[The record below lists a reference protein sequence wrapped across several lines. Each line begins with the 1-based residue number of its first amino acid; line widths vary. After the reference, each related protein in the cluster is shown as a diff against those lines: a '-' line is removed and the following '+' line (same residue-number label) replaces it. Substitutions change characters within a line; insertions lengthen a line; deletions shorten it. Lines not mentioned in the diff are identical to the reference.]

1 MEFKEEREVKGMK
14 KEMGI
19 NRNIMEFKVG
29 QPMHPTLLYPRINRN
44 IMEFKAACSPVKIL
58 FNFELIET

>member
-1 MEFKEEREVKGMK
+1 MAVIKG
-14 KEMGI
+14 
-19 NRNIMEFKVG
+19 
-29 QPMHPTLLYPRINRN
+29 INRN

>member
-1 MEFKEEREVKGMK
+1 MEFKERRDKRGYEWKSG
-14 KEMGI
+14 
-19 NRNIMEFKVG
+19 
-29 QPMHPTLLYPRINRN
+29 INRN

>member
-1 MEFKEEREVKGMK
+1 MEFKEV
-14 KEMGI
+14 I
-19 NRNIMEFKVG
+19 IPIMMLIG
-29 QPMHPTLLYPRINRN
+29 NRINRN

>member
-1 MEFKEEREVKGMK
+1 
-14 KEMGI
+14 
-19 NRNIMEFKVG
+19 MEFKVDYV
-29 QPMHPTLLYPRINRN
+29 TKKEKTEERINRN